1 MQLLE
6 NEALQRMVDYS
17 FGDHSGVLGGV
28 PNAFMKKANIWNS
41 EFLNILNSP
50 KEVFTLFID
59 NIRLYKRDLEY
70 SDWLHMKPIS
80 GQDRQW
86 LNQFNDEDLLDLCR
100 QRQDKKFIIFT
111 AFEDTPLDDYIWDKI
126 PENVLAIHSAN
137 GVVFGGKVH
146 PFPHG
151 IERIMHEG
159 YNHHE
164 VLLNAI
170 ETIVEPSKALF
181 VAHRT
186 DTGNRASIGAIF
198 QDKPWATVTHLP
210 YQQYLNE
217 MKNHKFVLCP
227 SGNGI
232 ESARNW
238 ETLYMRRVPIF
249 KDHPYLREMFKG
261 FPALFVNEWEE
272 VTEELLLANEHLY
285 QQAQE
290 MDMSKLDLNTWYTT
304 ALRSLMN

>member
-1 MQLLE
+1 MNLLE
-6 NEALQRMVDYS
+6 NESLQRRVDYS
-17 FGDHSGVLGGV
+17 FGDQSGVLGGV
-28 PNAFMKKANIWNS
+28 PNAYMKKANLSNR
-41 EFLNILNSP
+41 EFIEKR
-50 KEVFTLFID
+50 KEFSGKTMTLFID
-59 NIRLYKRDLEY
+59 NIRLYRRPIEF

-80 GQDRQW
+80 QQDRLW
-86 LNQFNDEDLLDLCR
+86 LDQFQDEDLLDLCEEFHETN
-100 QRQDKKFIIFT
+100 FIIFT
-111 AFEDTPLDDYIWDKI
+111 AFEDTPLDDYVFGKA
-126 PENVLAIHSAN
+126 PKNVLGIYAAN
-137 GVVFGGKVH
+137 AVVFGWSLVF

-159 YNHHE
+159 YDHHKI
-164 VLLNAI
+164 LLDAI
-170 ETIVEPSKALF
+170 ERIVEPNKLLF
-181 VAHRT
+181 IAHRT
-186 DTGNRASIGAIF
+186 DTGDRASIGAIF
-198 QDKPWATVTHLP
+198 KDKEWATVTHLP

-249 KDHPYLREMFKG
+249 KDHPYLREMFKD

-290 MDMSKLDLNTWYTT
+290 MDMSKLDLNTWYDRATK
-304 ALRSLMN
+304 A